1 MKISE
6 LAATTRTTLPT
17 LKFYLREGLLMPG
30 VSVSRTRA
38 EYGDEHVERVR
49 LLQTLSQ
56 LPGFSYPL
64 LKEIFGLVTDERLS
78 LGDRVER
85 ALQHLPPGAGEP
97 RDIAPLREV
106 GAALGFAVRDGSAA
120 AAQLATA
127 LDAAE
132 AVGMGCSTEQLR
144 GYWEHMRDVAAFEVA
159 GMQSRP
165 DDASAAQYAVVGTA
179 IFEPV
184 ILALRRMAHEELFK
198 GRLGGD
204 GSGDEGDRPPPGRSA
219 T

>member
-85 ALQHLPPGAGEP
+85 ALHHLPPAEDHLAP
-97 RDIAPLREV
+97 ARDLAPLREV

-120 AAQLATA
+120 AARLAAA

-144 GYWEHMRDVAAFEVA
+144 GYWQHVRDIAAVEVA

-184 ILALRRMAHEELFK
+184 ILALRRMAHEELFTA
-198 GRLGGD
+198 RL
-204 GSGDEGDRPPPGRSA
+204 EGDRSPTEGDPPPS
-219 T
+219 